1 MSAPSSAPASEAEV
15 LRVYDEKRGKVRML
29 IGKIGELENELS
41 EHKRVGD
48 MLAPMDGAR
57 RAFQLVNGVLG
68 ESTVADV
75 RPVVGQNQAG
85 LREVLEKLGKQ
96 LSDASNDVSAYQER
110 YKISNRPNE
119 ATLPALAP
127 GSVDDEQARTLA
139 L

>member
-57 RAFQLVNGVLG
+57 RAFQLVNGVLV

-85 LREVLEKLGKQ
+85 LREVLEKLG
-96 LSDASNDVSAYQER
+96 D
-110 YKISNRPNE
+110 
-119 ATLPALAP
+119 
-127 GSVDDEQARTLA
+127 GSGNPRGRRRLRRGDGGHGLRIPSG
-139 L
+139 